1 MKKLRKAYIALIMA
15 FLYAPIVLLILYSFN
30 DSKSRANW
38 GGFTLRWYKELFSDA
53 AIMSA
58 LSTTLSVGLLAA
70 VFSTLLGT
78 VGAIALYQMKRLP
91 RKTLLSIV
99 NLPMLNS
106 EVVTGVS
113 LMLLYAMANIQ
124 LGYLTLLLSH
134 IAFCVPY
141 VVLSVMPKLRQIDP
155 NLAEAAQDLGATPM
169 QGFFKVILPDIMPGV
184 FSGFVMALTMSIDD
198 FVVSFFT
205 TGSGVSNLSIT
216 IYTMAKRGIS
226 PKINALSTIIFAC
239 VFVLL
244 IGLNLRDFRKDGR
257 GQSRRSRTAFL
268 WNLQQRMLFMH
279 DFPTPDVWLAHRVSY
294 GETDT
299 MGYLYYAEYL
309 HLFERSRSEYIR
321 QMGMSYAEVER
332 LGIMLPVREAQ
343 CRYRRPARYDDLI
356 HIRAG
361 IAEVR
366 RASLVFVY
374 NVMDAERKTLLAEG
388 MTEHACTGRDGR
400 PVRPPEWFVKLM
412 RGEPFQI
419 PE

>member
-226 PKINALSTIIFAC
+226 PKINAVHDHLCLC
-239 VFVLL
+239 VCSAHRAESARLPQGRLQPEEARRSEDTV
-244 IGLNLRDFRKDGR
+244 LRDDRGR
-257 GQSRRSRTAFL
+257 CPLSPLPGTRGSWISRISLCA
-268 WNLQQRMLFMH
+268 
-279 DFPTPDVWLAHRVSY
+279 Y
-294 GETDT
+294 G
-299 MGYLYYAEYL
+299 
-309 HLFERSRSEYIR
+309 SI
-321 QMGMSYAEVER
+321 
-332 LGIMLPVREAQ
+332 
-343 CRYRRPARYDDLI
+343 
-356 HIRAG
+356 
-361 IAEVR
+361 
-366 RASLVFVY
+366 
-374 NVMDAERKTLLAEG
+374 
-388 MTEHACTGRDGR
+388 
-400 PVRPPEWFVKLM
+400 
-412 RGEPFQI
+412 
-419 PE
+419 

>member
-1 MKKLRKAYIALIMA
+1 
-15 FLYAPIVLLILYSFN
+15 
-30 DSKSRANW
+30 
-38 GGFTLRWYKELFSDA
+38 
-53 AIMSA
+53 
-58 LSTTLSVGLLAA
+58 
-70 VFSTLLGT
+70 
-78 VGAIALYQMKRLP
+78 MKRLP

-141 VVLSVMPKLRQIDP
+141 VVLSVMPKLRQMD
-155 NLAEAAQDLGATPM
+155 EAAQDLGATPM

-244 IGLNLRDFRKDGR
+244 IGLNLRDFR
-257 GQSRRSRTAFL
+257 
-268 WNLQQRMLFMH
+268 
-279 DFPTPDVWLAHRVSY
+279 
-294 GETDT
+294 
-299 MGYLYYAEYL
+299 
-309 HLFERSRSEYIR
+309 
-321 QMGMSYAEVER
+321 
-332 LGIMLPVREAQ
+332 
-343 CRYRRPARYDDLI
+343 
-356 HIRAG
+356 
-361 IAEVR
+361 
-366 RASLVFVY
+366 
-374 NVMDAERKTLLAEG
+374 
-388 MTEHACTGRDGR
+388 RDGR
-400 PVRPPEWFVKLM
+400 SRKKLDGVK
-412 RGEPFQI
+412 I
-419 PE
+419 PY

>member
-70 VFSTLLGT
+70 VFST
-78 VGAIALYQMKRLP
+78 IALYQMKRLP

-257 GQSRRSRTAFL
+257 SQKKL
-268 WNLQQRMLFMH
+268 
-279 DFPTPDVWLAHRVSY
+279 
-294 GETDT
+294 
-299 MGYLYYAEYL
+299 
-309 HLFERSRSEYIR
+309 
-321 QMGMSYAEVER
+321 
-332 LGIMLPVREAQ
+332 
-343 CRYRRPARYDDLI
+343 
-356 HIRAG
+356 
-361 IAEVR
+361 
-366 RASLVFVY
+366 
-374 NVMDAERKTLLAEG
+374 
-388 MTEHACTGRDGR
+388 DG
-400 PVRPPEWFVKLM
+400 VK
-412 RGEPFQI
+412 I
-419 PE
+419 PY

>member
-91 RKTLLSIV
+91 RKTLLNIV

-141 VVLSVMPKLRQIDP
+141 VVLSVMPKLR
-155 NLAEAAQDLGATPM
+155 ATPM

-257 GQSRRSRTAFL
+257 SQKKL
-268 WNLQQRMLFMH
+268 
-279 DFPTPDVWLAHRVSY
+279 D
-294 GETDT
+294 
-299 MGYLYYAEYL
+299 
-309 HLFERSRSEYIR
+309 
-321 QMGMSYAEVER
+321 EV
-332 LGIMLPVREAQ
+332 
-343 CRYRRPARYDDLI
+343 
-356 HIRAG
+356 
-361 IAEVR
+361 
-366 RASLVFVY
+366 
-374 NVMDAERKTLLAEG
+374 K
-388 MTEHACTGRDGR
+388 
-400 PVRPPEWFVKLM
+400 
-412 RGEPFQI
+412 I
-419 PE
+419 PY